1 MKKIFA
7 PLAIAAVFFAA
18 CGDTV
23 ENVSQIN
30 HMGMDIVDSEDELPE
45 CTDENEGDQA
55 YVKGET
61 YARLCVDGKWLAI
74 EGGKDTIVVAG
85 DTVFL
90 GGGDFSCKT
99 EELAD
104 KSGLK
109 IVCNG
114 DSIGVVLNGTN
125 GEDGKKGEEGDG
137 CTITQN
143 DTAVTVT
150 CGDKTTTIKLGAET
164 PADTSVTDTS
174 DSEVSLDSLA
184 GYSQKGPFLK
194 GSRVF
199 LYELDNGRTLKQTNG
214 NFTSY
219 ITSDNGRYKF
229 TSRNVR
235 PYAIIIVDGNYRNE
249 VTGAVSDQSIRLQ
262 ALCDVRKHRSDGAN
276 VNILTHMEYERV
288 YYLVTQKGYDFEEAK
303 QTAQADVLKAFHIE
317 LDAAKDAE
325 SLNIFGKTDA
335 DAALLAISVLLQ
347 GDLSVPDM
355 MVLLTEI
362 SNELA
367 EDGEWSDT
375 TGRAA
380 TLKASIADWVLSAD
394 SAGRL
399 AQIGPNVTAWGFGEA
414 PDFEKFVHK
423 FAKIESGLG
432 DCDKDSVGRVKAV
445 PNPKSN
451 AFYAKTY
458 TDTSRNVPT
467 RKVRFICKDLAG
479 EYKWQ
484 VASNIEKDTL
494 TWGHTATKGS
504 VRRGQ
509 INADLVYVYEDDNW
523 RHGTVL
529 DDTAGVGCIL
539 TSADTVVKGSNNVW
553 YKCIGDTTMQY
564 AANGL
569 TESAWKSSWRK
580 ANNIERDTVGF
591 GHTAKNGDVRKGA
604 DNKDLV
610 YVYEEGYWRHGTVL
624 DDTAGVGCILTS
636 ADTVVKGSNNVWYK
650 CIGDTTMQYAANGL
664 TESAWKSS
672 WRKANNIERDTVGFG
687 HTAKNGDVRKG
698 ADNKDLVYV
707 YENGNWRHGDV
718 MDGLIG
724 KGCFEGRK
732 DTLVQFEENKWFKCV
747 GDTTVQY
754 IANGQIESTWEHA
767 WRSIDGDELDLSFWM
782 YYKNERGEF
791 VVGPYS
797 GGIRVWDNGQFRE
810 PNEHEIELGRACVSY
825 ILHASYELSDGLSH
839 SCVSSGA
846 WSREGTFQDD
856 RYPYD
861 FYWAVHIG
869 DQIWMAENLK
879 YVTENSVCL
888 GGASPDC
895 ATHGRG
901 YTIAE
906 ARKNCPTGWHLPDTT
921 EWNELFDFVIK
932 EGRRPIVALRAT
944 WGWECSVGN
953 EGTDD
958 YGFSALPS
966 VSGTS
971 YTFFWT
977 DTFASNGVF
986 AVYMTTYGGGV
997 SFGQYASSSKM
1008 AVRCLKDRA
1017 PTSGNN

>member
-317 LDAAKDAE
+317 LDATKDAE

-539 TSADTVVKGSNNVW
+539 ASADTVVKGSNNVW

-569 TESAWKSSWRK
+569 TESAWRSAWRT
-580 ANNIERDTVGF
+580 ASEIERDTVGF
-591 GHTAKNGDVRKGA
+591 GHTAKEGDVRVGA
-604 DNKDLV
+604 DN
-610 YVYEEGYWRHGTVL
+610 T
-624 DDTAGVGCILTS
+624 
-636 ADTVVKGSNNVWYK
+636 
-650 CIGDTTMQYAANGL
+650 
-664 TESAWKSS
+664 
-672 WRKANNIERDTVGFG
+672 
-687 HTAKNGDVRKG
+687 
-698 ADNKDLVYV
+698 DLVYV

-747 GDTTVQY
+747 GDTPMQY
-754 IANGQIESTWEHA
+754 VANGQIESTWEHA

-944 WGWECSVGN
+944 WGWEGSAGN

-971 YTFFWT
+971 YTYFWT

>member
-303 QTAQADVLKAFHIE
+303 QTAQADVLRAFHIE

-539 TSADTVVKGSNNVW
+539 ASADTVVKGSNNVW

-569 TESAWKSSWRK
+569 TESAWRSAWRT
-580 ANNIERDTVGF
+580 ASEIERDTVGF
-591 GHTAKNGDVRKGA
+591 GHTAKEGDVRVGA
-604 DNKDLV
+604 DN
-610 YVYEEGYWRHGTVL
+610 T
-624 DDTAGVGCILTS
+624 
-636 ADTVVKGSNNVWYK
+636 
-650 CIGDTTMQYAANGL
+650 
-664 TESAWKSS
+664 
-672 WRKANNIERDTVGFG
+672 
-687 HTAKNGDVRKG
+687 
-698 ADNKDLVYV
+698 DLVYV

-718 MDGLIG
+718 MDGLVG

-797 GGIRVWDNGQFRE
+797 GGIRVWEGLRK
-810 PNEHEIELGRACVSY
+810 
-825 ILHASYELSDGLSH
+825 LHT
-839 SCVSSGA
+839 
-846 WSREGTFQDD
+846 SR
-856 RYPYD
+856 
-861 FYWAVHIG
+861 
-869 DQIWMAENLK
+869 
-879 YVTENSVCL
+879 
-888 GGASPDC
+888 
-895 ATHGRG
+895 
-901 YTIAE
+901 
-906 ARKNCPTGWHLPDTT
+906 
-921 EWNELFDFVIK
+921 
-932 EGRRPIVALRAT
+932 IV
-944 WGWECSVGN
+944 
-953 EGTDD
+953 
-958 YGFSALPS
+958 
-966 VSGTS
+966 
-971 YTFFWT
+971 
-977 DTFASNGVF
+977 
-986 AVYMTTYGGGV
+986 
-997 SFGQYASSSKM
+997 
-1008 AVRCLKDRA
+1008 
-1017 PTSGNN
+1017 

>member
-7 PLAIAAVFFAA
+7 LLAIAAVFFAA

-30 HMGMDIVDSEDELPE
+30 QMGMDIVDSEDELPE

-61 YARLCVDGKWLAI
+61 YARLCVDGEWFVTDHSSA
-74 EGGKDTIVVAG
+74 KDTVYV
-85 DTVFL
+85 
-90 GGGDFSCKT
+90 GGDKLNCTT

-317 LDAAKDAE
+317 LDATKDAE

-569 TESAWKSSWRK
+569 TESAWKGSWRK

-591 GHTAKNGDVRKGA
+591 GHTAKEGDVRVGA
-604 DNKDLV
+604 DN
-610 YVYEEGYWRHGTVL
+610 T
-624 DDTAGVGCILTS
+624 
-636 ADTVVKGSNNVWYK
+636 
-650 CIGDTTMQYAANGL
+650 
-664 TESAWKSS
+664 
-672 WRKANNIERDTVGFG
+672 
-687 HTAKNGDVRKG
+687 
-698 ADNKDLVYV
+698 DLVYV

-747 GDTTVQY
+747 GDTPMQY
-754 IANGQIESTWEHA
+754 VANGQIESTWEHA

-797 GGIRVWDNGQFRE
+797 EGIRVWDNGQLRE

-921 EWNELFDFVIK
+921 EWNELFDFVDK

-944 WGWECSVGN
+944 WGWEGSAGN

-971 YTFFWT
+971 YTYFWT